1 MSYVH
6 TQEPVLD
13 PVWFEDASIPDWS
26 GVEATFV
33 ASALV
38 FAFRFVRHF
47 FTKKDARLHRR

>member
-33 ASALV
+33 ASAVV